1 MIKPLQKLR
10 FRLGLAEARN
20 AVAFLPLTTFLQEF
34 SAFKTLEYVA
44 FAAQSG
50 GRAQAAML

>member
-10 FRLGLAEARN
+10 FRLGLAEARDP
-20 AVAFLPLTTFLQEF
+20 VAFLPLTTFLQEF